1 MKPQNTNT
9 KLSLIQSNGIWKGD
23 ELSAH
28 LHWKVHLSEEDVLEL
43 EAAVKNTKATP
54 LLELSK
60 ERFVLPTLGKKMLE
74 IQENLEDSIGAT
86 LLSGFPVERFD
97 EETAQRIFW
106 GICQHIGTPVS
117 QSAKGERIFSVRN
130 EGYGDGDNR
139 QRGPNTN
146 RKLSFHS
153 DRSDVIAFLCWKQA
167 KTGGENQLVSSLALH
182 NAILERR
189 PDLLEQ
195 LYLPYYYKRHNVDQ
209 GNALPWCRQPIFSIT
224 DGKFA
229 CNILR
234 VLIDRA
240 YDLEELPDMTP
251 LQREALDFVE
261 ETASDPSLHYAF
273 RQKPGDMLFLNNFTV
288 LHRRSGFED
297 FEEPEKR
304 RHIFRIWLSVPNSRP
319 LDPLFKENYGA
330 VEAGALRGGMK
341 AKVE

>member
-1 MKPQNTNT
+1 MKLFT
-9 KLSLIQSNGIWKGD
+9 KLSALQSSSIWKGA
-23 ELSAH
+23 ELNTH
-28 LHWKVHLSEEDVLEL
+28 PHWNYRLTEQDISEL
-43 EAAVKNTKATP
+43 EVAAENSRETP
-54 LLELSK
+54 LLGLNK
-60 ERFVLPTLGKKMLE
+60 DMFVLPHLGNKLLE
-74 IQENLEDSIGAT
+74 IQDNLEESIGAT
-86 LLSGFPVERFD
+86 LVSDFPVERYD
-97 EETAQRIFW
+97 EETVRRIFW

-117 QSAKGERIFSVRN
+117 QSANGERIFSVRN

-167 KTGGENQLVSSLALH
+167 KSGGENQLVSSLALH

-195 LYLPYYYKRHNVDQ
+195 LYLPYYYKRHNVDS
-209 GNALPWCRQPIFSIT
+209 GNDLPWCRQPIFSKT
-224 DGKFA
+224 GGKFA

-240 YDLEELPDMTP
+240 YALPELPEMSEI
-251 LQREALDFVE
+251 QREALDFVE

-288 LHRRSGFED
+288 LHRRSAFED
-297 FEEPEKR
+297 FEEPERR

-319 LDPLFKENYGA
+319 LDPLFQENYGT

-341 AKVE
+341 PKVG